1 MHSTARQSLEG
12 AIGHAF
18 GVAPADAVAILG
30 ALQPCVLRGGEWLFR
45 QGEVG
50 DSLYLLARGRL
61 QVWIGTPERG
71 EAQESLV
78 AEVAPGETVGEI
90 SLLTGGRRSASIR
103 ATRDSLLLRMDSAG
117 LDRLG
122 QERPQVVRQ
131 LAGGIAMRLRDRTAG
146 TSGVRRGFR
155 TIAVASPG
163 GSGAGSA
170 LAGRLATALA
180 RHGSTELLSS
190 RTLHSLGA
198 PALPA
203 THDETVSAAFTDWL
217 ADREDR
223 HRFLLLVADS
233 ADSAWSRVTTR
244 HADIVLQVA
253 DSADASAQRLL
264 QESREAAVDGH
275 GALRAL
281 VLQHAAGDGVIRGTA
296 AWLDA
301 SGAGHHFHLRAGV
314 EEDFERLV
322 RILAGESLGLVLG
335 GGAARG
341 FAHLGVYKAFVE
353 AGVPIDWVGG
363 ASIGAVMGAPI
374 AMGRAP
380 EEAIGLARRAF
391 VGGKPFS
398 DFTLPVL
405 SLLRGK
411 RMERLINMH
420 LDGDIEDLP
429 VPFYCIS
436 SNLGEGLAHVHT
448 RGPLAPAVRASVS
461 LPGVFPPA
469 VVRGQLAIDGG
480 ILDNL
485 PVDAMRRTPVGRI
498 VAVDVT
504 SRQDF
509 TVDYDAVPSPW
520 RVLAGRFLP
529 FMPRYRV
536 PRFLSLML
544 KATEIGTMAAVRA
557 SGERADLLLRPPVSR
572 FSLTDVR
579 SFDVIVQAGY
589 EHARVE
595 LEQWLRRAGPA

>member
-1 MHSTARQSLEG
+1 
-12 AIGHAF
+12 
-18 GVAPADAVAILG
+18 
-30 ALQPCVLRGGEWLFR
+30 
-45 QGEVG
+45 
-50 DSLYLLARGRL
+50 
-61 QVWIGTPERG
+61 
-71 EAQESLV
+71 
-78 AEVAPGETVGEI
+78 
-90 SLLTGGRRSASIR
+90 
-103 ATRDSLLLRMDSAG
+103 
-117 LDRLG
+117 
-122 QERPQVVRQ
+122 
-131 LAGGIAMRLRDRTAG
+131 
-146 TSGVRRGFR
+146 
-155 TIAVASPG
+155 
-163 GSGAGSA
+163 
-170 LAGRLATALA
+170 
-180 RHGSTELLSS
+180 
-190 RTLHSLGA
+190 
-198 PALPA
+198 
-203 THDETVSAAFTDWL
+203 
-217 ADREDR
+217 
-223 HRFLLLVADS
+223 
-233 ADSAWSRVTTR
+233 
-244 HADIVLQVA
+244 
-253 DSADASAQRLL
+253 
-264 QESREAAVDGH
+264 
-275 GALRAL
+275 
-281 VLQHAAGDGVIRGTA
+281 
-296 AWLDA
+296 
-301 SGAGHHFHLRAGV
+301 
-314 EEDFERLV
+314 
-322 RILAGESLGLVLG
+322 
-335 GGAARG
+335 
-341 FAHLGVYKAFVE
+341 
-353 AGVPIDWVGG
+353 
-363 ASIGAVMGAPI
+363 
-374 AMGRAP
+374 MGRAP

-436 SNLGEGLAHVHT
+436 SNLGEGLAHIHT

-485 PVDAMRRTPVGRI
+485 PVDAMRRSPVGRI